1 MKILSQELSIHH
13 SVFLGEQFSL
23 LNASLL
29 GNSSCHKEEGETV
42 KAQVSITCVP
52 CVLIILTVCP
62 AERWVATPWLA
73 GMSDGAIV
81 MSSDF

>member
-1 MKILSQELSIHH
+1 MVRWSEARVCDIDNWDIMA
-13 SVFLGEQFSL
+13 G
-23 LNASLL
+23 
-29 GNSSCHKEEGETV
+29 GEEGETV